1 MSDRWKVI
9 TAFCI
14 VSTVWGSTWLAI
26 KIGLETVPPFQ
37 AAGWRFV
44 VAAVIL
50 LALIRWRKEQI
61 PLTRNAWK
69 VYLAMGLLT
78 FSIPFALV
86 YWGVQFVPTGLGS
99 ILFGSFPFCVALFSA
114 LMLPEERLD
123 LYKILAVVSGFSGV
137 YIIFSDDLYMGH
149 PRAIFG
155 MGAIL
160 TSVLLQALGLILVK
174 KHGER
179 ISPFSMNFVG
189 MIMGAVVL
197 LGLGAFAESDQRV
210 LWTPAALGSLAY
222 LALIGSVVTF
232 VAYYWLLKRIDAV
245 YLSLTSFINP
255 IVAVLLGSLVL
266 GERLSGAVGVGATLV
281 LLGILIANG
290 KGLYAKLRAR

>member
-1 MSDRWKVI
+1 MSDRWKII

-44 VAAVIL
+44 AAAVVL
-50 LALIRWRKEQI
+50 YALIRWRKETV
-61 PLTRNAWK
+61 PLTRSAWK
-69 VYLAMGLLT
+69 VYLAMGSLT
-78 FSIPFALV
+78 FSVPFALV
-86 YWGVQFVPTGLGS
+86 YWGVQFVPTGLSS

-123 LYKILAVVSGFSGV
+123 LYKILALVAGFAGV
-137 YIIFSDDLYMGH
+137 YVIFSDDLNAGH
-149 PRAIFG
+149 PQAILG

-174 KHGER
+174 KHGEH
-179 ISPFSMNFVG
+179 ISPISMNFVG
-189 MIMGAVVL
+189 MIMGAIVL
-197 LGLGAFAESDQRV
+197 LGLSRVAEADRTV

-232 VAYYWLLKRIDAV
+232 VAYYWLLKRMDAV

-255 IVAVLLGSLVL
+255 IVAVLLGWLFL

-281 LLGILIANG
+281 MLGILVANG
-290 KGLYAKLRAR
+290 KGLYAKIRDR